1 MEQCELWAKINKA
14 KNEIGELRYNIQRMY
29 DRKDAYE
36 VEKNKAYNLIDQ
48 VEDYFSDKQNKI
60 KALEGVKGRANT
72 TMLAELTELF
82 SYESMNVMIDG
93 YECIA
98 DYIQNNIRIA
108 DEKIEEAEGRIRRL
122 QINIYNWENELRN
135 MKIIESEI

>member
-1 MEQCELWAKINKA
+1 MEQCELQAKINKA
-14 KNEIGELRYNIQRMY
+14 KNEIVELRYNIQSMY
-29 DRKDAYE
+29 DRKDAYGI
-36 VEKNKAYNLIDQ
+36 EKSKAYNLIDQ
-48 VEDYFSDKQNKI
+48 VEAYYSNKQNKI

-72 TMLAELTELF
+72 TMLAKLMDLF

-98 DYIQNNIRIA
+98 DYIQNNIRMA
-108 DEKIEEAEGRIRRL
+108 DEKIEEAEDRIRRL
-122 QINIYNWENELRN
+122 QINIYNWENEIRN